1 MEDKNIYA
9 VIQLGGK
16 QFLVKKGDKV
26 TADKVSAKTGETLK
40 VTEVLL
46 IHDGKKTMIGQP
58 FLEKVS
64 VDLTLESV
72 GRGEKIRVAKFKAKS
87 RYRKV
92 LGHRQ
97 AESYLIVKAI
107 NL

>member
-9 VIQLGGK
+9 VIELGGK
-16 QFLVKKGDKV
+16 QYLIKQGDKI
-26 TADKVSAKTGETLK
+26 TSEKIATKVGETLK
-40 VTEVLL
+40 VSQVLL
-46 IHDGKKTMIGQP
+46 VHDGKKTRIGQP
-58 FLEKVS
+58 YLKEVT
-64 VDLTLESV
+64 VDLVLDSV

-97 AESYLIVKAI
+97 AESYLTVKAI

>member
-9 VIQLGGK
+9 FIELGGK
-16 QFLVKKGDKV
+16 QFLIKQGDKI
-26 TADKVSAKTGETLK
+26 TSDKVAVKPGETLSVK
-40 VTEVLL
+40 EVLL
-46 IHDGKKTMIGQP
+46 IHDGKKTEIGQP
-58 FLEKVS
+58 YVKDAT
-64 VDLTLESV
+64 VDLVLNSI

-97 AESYLIVKAI
+97 SESYLTVKAI

>member
-9 VIQLGGK
+9 VIELGGK
-16 QFLVKKGDKV
+16 QYLIKQGDKI
-26 TADKVSAKTGETLK
+26 TSEKIATKVGETLK
-40 VTEVLL
+40 VSEVLL
-46 IHDGKKTMIGQP
+46 VHDGKKTRIGQP
-58 FLEKVS
+58 YLKEVT
-64 VDLTLESV
+64 VDLVLNSV

-97 AESYLIVKAI
+97 AESYLTVKAI

>member
-9 VIQLGGK
+9 VVELGGK
-16 QFLVKKGDKV
+16 QFLVKKGDKI
-26 TADKVSAKTGETLK
+26 TSEKIAAKSGETLK
-40 VTEVLL
+40 ISEVLL
-46 IHDGKKTMIGQP
+46 THDGKETKIGQP
-58 FLEKVS
+58 YVEKAS
-64 VDLTLESV
+64 VELTLESE
-72 GRGEKIRVAKFKAKS
+72 GKGEKIRVAKFKAKS

-97 AESYLIVKAI
+97 AESYLTVKAI

>member
-9 VIQLGGK
+9 VIELGGK
-16 QFLVKKGDKV
+16 QYLVKQGDKI
-26 TADKVSAKTGETLK
+26 TAEIDDTKVGDTLI
-40 VTEVLL
+40 VNEVLL
-46 IHDGKKTMIGQP
+46 VHDGKDTQIGQP
-58 FLEKVS
+58 YVEKVS
-64 VDLTLESV
+64 VDLVLDST

-97 AESYLIVKAI
+97 SENYFTVKAI

>member
-9 VIQLGGK
+9 VIELGGK
-16 QFLVKKGDKV
+16 QYLIKQGDKV
-26 TADKVSAKTGETLK
+26 TSEKIATKVGETLK
-40 VTEVLL
+40 VSEVLL
-46 IHDGKKTMIGQP
+46 VHDGKKTRIGQP
-58 FLEKVS
+58 YLKEVT
-64 VDLTLESV
+64 VELVLDSV

-97 AESYLIVKAI
+97 AESYLTVKAI